1 MHSSFVSRAV
11 HKPLIQFVG
20 SRVNLWKSMC
30 DFCFLLLWPSLIFL
44 LFFLGPLD
52 AQHTVGPHPLTPANL
67 EKHVAKA
74 SAQPAAAKSPATGSL
89 EFGQRP
95 ARYYRAPMSELEME
109 AIEVKF
115 LERVYGIICCC

>member
-20 SRVNLWKSMC
+20 SRANLWKN
-30 DFCFLLLWPSLIFL
+30 
-44 LFFLGPLD
+44 

-74 SAQPAAAKSPATGSL
+74 DPVPAAKSPNFTAGSL
-89 EFGQRP
+89 EFSQRP
-95 ARYYRAPMSELEME
+95 ARYFRTPISELEME
-109 AIEVKF
+109 AIES
-115 LERVYGIICCC
+115 GGATMII